1 MTFAPTA
8 VLWGNVEYSSGAA
21 LARELGVDSSNI
33 FRALRRGHYRQRPLV
48 RVDAKPPRTRDEV
61 IAMWAEHRAIEKYLA
76 AIRSEAPAFSQ
87 RRWK

>member
-8 VLWGNVEYSSGAA
+8 VLWAGVEYPSGAA

-33 FRALRRGHYRQRPLV
+33 VRALKRGHYRGRPLV
-48 RVDAKPPRTRDEV
+48 RVDAVPKRTPEDDAAR
-61 IAMWAEHRAIEKYLA
+61 WAEHRAIEAYLA
-76 AIRSEAPAFSQ
+76 GIRTPVPSVSQ